1 MRRVYITEWQ
11 APTVAVIRRAHIFW
25 GQGRQ
30 GWSAERMSLST
41 CLGLLPSPPST
52 AQNTLLLCQLVP
64 WAALLASGM
73 AFSPM
78 PCPFSYLFSVLSCLR
93 LQAIP
98 EPYPG
103 DIVKCPPPT
112 TLYSGHIKKQTPYS
126 SQMPAS
132 LEGFSQYLLK
142 NNNNNRAMELEESKY
157 FFKAI
162 KLFHTSQIVN
172 E

>member
-1 MRRVYITEWQ
+1 MKVSRRTEV
-11 APTVAVIRRAHIFW
+11 APQKPG

-112 TLYSGHIKKQTPYS
+112 TLYPNMCAG
-126 SQMPAS
+126 
-132 LEGFSQYLLK
+132 
-142 NNNNNRAMELEESKY
+142 
-157 FFKAI
+157 
-162 KLFHTSQIVN
+162 
-172 E
+172 